1 MLRHKTSKCVCTRK
15 HLKRHYHEKREPWA
29 SFHYDYHH
37 YKILALFHFIR
48 HIKEQPSQR
57 ETWKTLTMYSM
68 CHCLDSPAPRQLS
81 LKKEVEKKKST
92 SVSQS
97 LRLKI
102 KRISMFLLTSFQN
115 GQQEAFKTSF
125 IVWEPNV
132 KNNFALAIQLP
143 RHRALSRYQ
152 GAIRKQ
158 AETWSADLARRWIS
172 YRWNQFLST
181 TLYRK
186 FKEINS
192 LALYIQSTLNF
203 DPFS

>member
-1 MLRHKTSKCVCTRK
+1 MKKENHGPPSTMITTITRYLPCFILYGILKNSHLR
-15 HLKRHYHEKREPWA
+15 EKRERHLRCIRCAIVWTLRLRV
-29 SFHYDYHH
+29 SFLL
-37 YKILALFHFIR
+37 KR
-48 HIKEQPSQR
+48 KWR
-57 ETWKTLTMYSM
+57 KKT
-68 CHCLDSPAPRQLS
+68 P
-81 LKKEVEKKKST
+81 T

-125 IVWEPNV
+125 IVWELNV